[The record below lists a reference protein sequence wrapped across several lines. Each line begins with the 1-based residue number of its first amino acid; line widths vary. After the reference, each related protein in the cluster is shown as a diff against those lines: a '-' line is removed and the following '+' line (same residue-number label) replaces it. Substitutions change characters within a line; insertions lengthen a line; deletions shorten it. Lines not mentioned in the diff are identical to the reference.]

1 VVTVNFKPIEPLA
14 NARPDDFIDDN
25 KSPGFFE
32 PLARDAAAGS
42 DAAAHQLWMSLRNCE
57 QAPKTQDELRASL
70 EEAKKRF
77 AQSGG
82 ANGVFGTTR
91 TYEEAV
97 GMYQTKYDR
106 CQGVKPK
113 MYDEALQYLREGAD
127 RGNSSTLAVE
137 YASSIVKSDP
147 EDARKRNESLWE
159 EGHVAGLAGLGVD
172 SGLGHNSIAHAIAF
186 YAAEIAH
193 IDGIPGS
200 DPASNMFRAK
210 IADLQ
215 NQVSP
220 YEYQEAAEE
229 AARLLRSPNCCIEP

>member
-1 VVTVNFKPIEPLA
+1 
-14 NARPDDFIDDN
+14 
-25 KSPGFFE
+25 
-32 PLARDAAAGS
+32 
-42 DAAAHQLWMSLRNCE
+42 
-57 QAPKTQDELRASL
+57 
-70 EEAKKRF
+70 
-77 AQSGG
+77 
-82 ANGVFGTTR
+82 
-91 TYEEAV
+91 
-97 GMYQTKYDR
+97 
-106 CQGVKPK
+106 